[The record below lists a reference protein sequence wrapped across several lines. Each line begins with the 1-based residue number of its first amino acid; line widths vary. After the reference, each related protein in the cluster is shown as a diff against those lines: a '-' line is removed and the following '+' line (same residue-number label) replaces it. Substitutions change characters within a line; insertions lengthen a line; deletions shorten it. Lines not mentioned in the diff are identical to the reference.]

1 MALSSQFD
9 SSRELLYMETR
20 QMLEALDLVD
30 DGLQPV
36 RIEQVQAWLLVA
48 FYELARAS
56 YRRASI
62 SAGRAFRLVQLA
74 QLHEIDSPGN
84 SFEEGDAV
92 ATEERRR
99 TFWVAYC
106 LDRLICMRSRVPLT
120 LTEEVV
126 SRLSCL
132 VSFRHT
138 AFSYSNRDDPHRL
151 VGPPINCQLTVCHDR
166 YAPGSRPRTWLS
178 KAVIPYRG
186 VSYTKPSPR
195 VTTLSSLR
203 LPNQL

>member
-1 MALSSQFD
+1 MALSSQFE
-9 SSRELLYMETR
+9 SSREMLYMETR
-20 QMLEALDLVD
+20 QMLEALDLAD

-36 RIEQVQAWLLVA
+36 RIEQVQAWLLIA

-74 QLHEIDSPGN
+74 QLHEIDNPGN
-84 SFEEGDAV
+84 LFDEGDVV
-92 ATEERRR
+92 AAEERRR

-106 LDRLICMRSRVPLT
+106 LDRLICMRSRGPLT

-132 VSFRHT
+132 LLFRHT
-138 AFSYSNRDDPHRL
+138 ASSYPNPDDPHL
-151 VGPPINCQLTVCHDR
+151 FVGPPINCH
-166 YAPGSRPRTWLS
+166 
-178 KAVIPYRG
+178 
-186 VSYTKPSPR
+186 
-195 VTTLSSLR
+195 
-203 LPNQL
+203 

>member
-1 MALSSQFD
+1 MALSSQFE

-20 QMLEALDLVD
+20 QMLETLDLAD

-74 QLHEIDSPGN
+74 HLHEIDSPGG
-84 SFEEGDAV
+84 SFDEGDAV

-106 LDRLICMRSRVPLT
+106 LDRLICMRSRGPLT

-126 SRLSCL
+126 SRLSFIL
-132 VSFRHT
+132 LFRHT
-138 AFSYSNRDDPHRL
+138 ASDDPHHSCRSTD
-151 VGPPINCQLTVCHDR
+151 NCQLTVCDDR
-166 YAPGSRPRTWLS
+166 YAHGSRPRTWLS
-178 KAVIPYRG
+178 KAAIPYRG
-186 VSYTKPSPR
+186 VSYQKPSPR

-203 LPNQL
+203 LWNQW